1 MKNKKHFL
9 PAMENTLGNFVNQ
22 LSLVLHV
29 SICVVVVLLASA
41 DPQPMPV
48 IKIYDF
54 ASALQI

>member
-1 MKNKKHFL
+1 
-9 PAMENTLGNFVNQ
+9 MENTLGNFVNHFSFI
-22 LSLVLHV
+22 LNV
-29 SICVVVVLLASA
+29 SICVVALLASA